1 MNVDEPGVRRAS
13 PASRPYE
20 YVIVGGGVHGTCVA
34 NYLLDEGGYD
44 HEELCLID
52 PHERL
57 LGSFETK
64 ARKCGMRTLRST
76 FVHHID
82 TEPFSLD
89 SFAEGAHRE
98 HELIPTEDYPNRP
111 TLDLFLDHVRYV
123 IDRRGIDD
131 CHFQSAVT
139 NIERPESQGP
149 LRVETGRGTFRAR
162 RVVLAVGLGGQL
174 TVPSWATSLPDGA
187 RLAHVWDDDFD
198 PTTAAAFD
206 GRTFVV
212 GGGITAAQLAC
223 RLSEGADVTLL
234 SRHDLEVELT
244 EADSR
249 WINWRHIEQEIHS
262 LPPGS
267 AARCDRIRAARH
279 DATIPPYVERRLAD
293 ARDCG
298 ALDVRHGEIEC
309 ARASGDG
316 LHLRFDD
323 GTTET
328 DAQVVL
334 ATGHDSA
341 PKHPLVGALAESL
354 SLERGAN
361 GFPVL
366 DDRTLAWQRSDGADS
381 ALYVSGALAEM
392 SVGPF
397 ARNVVG
403 ARRAAE
409 RLLDS
414 RDGVDSKAAA
424 PPSRGRS

>member
-1 MNVDEPGVRRAS
+1 MSDGEPDGDYIS
-13 PASRPYE
+13 PANQSYE

-44 HEELCLID
+44 HEELCLVD

-98 HELIPTEDYPNRP
+98 HELVPTEDYPNRP
-111 TLDLFLDHVRYV
+111 TLDLFLDHARYV
-123 IDRRGIDD
+123 IDRRDIDA
-131 CHFQSAVT
+131 CHHQSTVT
-139 NIERPESQGP
+139 DVARTRHGL
-149 LRVETGRGTFRAR
+149 LRVDTPVGSLVAR

-174 TVPSWATSLPDGA
+174 TVPSWATSLSDNA
-187 RLAHVWDDDFD
+187 RLTHVWDDDFD
-198 PTTAAAFD
+198 PTAAAAFD

-223 RLSEGADVTLL
+223 RLSEDADVTLL
-234 SRHDLEVELT
+234 SRHDFEVELT

-279 DATIPPYVERRLAD
+279 DATIPPYIEHRLVD

-298 ALDVRHGEIEC
+298 DLDVRHGEIEC

-323 GTTET
+323 GTTAT

-366 DDRTLAWQRSDGADS
+366 DDRTLAWQRSDGTDS

-414 RDGVDSKAAA
+414 RDGVDSKAVA